1 MSSFSKNLR
10 MLRKE
15 RNQTQI
21 ETAEALG
28 ISQALL
34 SLYENEARVPSMN
47 FLGVVC
53 DYFGVTADF
62 LIGRT
67 GLREAPEQ
75 TQPAAQEDG
84 QGVQEDLKQLYDSIA
99 VLIGLLDQLPDQ
111 DAAEAAKAYLNTSV
125 YRLFR
130 TLSGASPENAGIERN
145 AVSADLIRSAC
156 SAEMSLDE
164 IAYSGAL
171 EKARAA
177 DAIPS
182 CIYPALKEAYP
193 AQYQSL
199 FTLLYDGDGRM
210 ETLLKSNQP

>member
-75 TQPAAQEDG
+75 TQPAAQED
-84 QGVQEDLKQLYDSIA
+84 VQEDLKQLYDSIA
-99 VLIGLLDQLPDQ
+99 VLISLLDQLPDQ
-111 DAAEAAKAYLNTSV
+111 DAAAAAKEYLNTSV

-130 TLSGASPENAGIERN
+130 TLSGASPENAGIEKH

-164 IAYSGAL
+164 IAYSAAL
-171 EKARAA
+171 EKARAE

-199 FTLLYDGDGRM
+199 FTLLYDGDRRM
-210 ETLLKSNQP
+210 ETLLKSNLGSTD